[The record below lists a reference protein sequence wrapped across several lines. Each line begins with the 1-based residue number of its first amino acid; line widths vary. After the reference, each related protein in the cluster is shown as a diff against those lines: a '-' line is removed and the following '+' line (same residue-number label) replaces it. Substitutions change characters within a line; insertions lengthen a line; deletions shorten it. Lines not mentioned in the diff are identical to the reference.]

1 MSATV
6 TGARARRGGRERA
19 GANPLADHARF
30 AVWTVD
36 RLRLTDL
43 DFQHHVNNVAY
54 AVFCANG
61 RYNFIETHLRPHVPR
76 ADVLAVATVTI
87 DYLSEMQFPGEVEVG
102 TLVRRIGRSS
112 FTFGQ
117 GLFKD
122 GKCVG
127 TSDSVMVLLDPAT
140 RRAKALPAAAL
151 AQLRRFLESPAPA

>member
-1 MSATV
+1 MSETAS
-6 TGARARRGGRERA
+6 GSQARHRQAPVAEA
-19 GANPLADHARF
+19 PLTDRARF
-30 AVWTVD
+30 AVWTTD
-36 RLRLTDL
+36 RLRLVDL

-61 RYNFIETHLRPHVPR
+61 RYNFIETHVRPHLDR
-76 ADVLAVATVTI
+76 TDVLAVATITI
-87 DYLSEMQFPGEVEVG
+87 DYLGEMNFPGDVEVG

-122 GKCVG
+122 GDCVG
-127 TSDSVMVLLDPAT
+127 TSSCVMVLLDGAT

-151 AQLRRFLESPAPA
+151 AQLTRFLEAPGSA